1 MQKAKRWFLLWV
13 LCYLTILTFGQ
24 QEAALEAVF
33 DAGDIKKLTK
43 AEEYKGNADKLIEE
57 AARLNMEELTVGS
70 DATLNEKSRQRK
82 VEQLQNQALQ
92 KYLEA
97 ASWLEKCNEIKFTV
111 YRDYLNRF
119 WDEHDGEEEA
129 YLNEKLMEEQASD
142 HFFQALNY
150 RLEAKKMDADYA
162 RVERLNEA
170 NALEEQALR
179 KQVDAL
185 LVYHKLTSGTTV
197 TETSG
202 EEMPELAP
210 VEEQVPSYEEQ
221 AVTDYA
227 AYQADTSVTV
237 TGTESSPVNYD
248 QQQTT
253 EPAYVPEISSQ
264 QVPQEHKTIPENVTL
279 DQEVI
284 DAYNRYMAS
293 GMVTDTTL
301 STGHI
306 AGLTGFETDRVLQL
320 WYEYRYGQPYPG
332 EAPALTDTVKSAEPA
347 TEVAVTDQPDAVEM
361 TGGEPVMSDEA
372 EDEPVMQEEAADEP
386 VIGIVTDEN
395 RGQLVPADENVIY
408 RVQIAANRTE
418 LTQRAL
424 SKIYYGSKNVEM
436 ISEGGWY
443 KYSVGDFD
451 SYEEASRFRKES
463 GVSNAFVVAYR
474 KGTRLV
480 AAGAEE
486 VTETPAAV
494 VPAGEARLPE
504 GIIFRV
510 QVAASRVPL
519 SMAQFRRIYGGNLPV
534 EMISE
539 EGWYKY
545 QLMGTRL
552 FSDTRQLLQLVN
564 VRGAFV
570 VAYSG
575 GSKVN
580 LAEAVRNTKPV
591 EDNVRKFGRRGYVN
605 EIEFHVQL
613 AASRSVMP
621 RHELQLLYN
630 GAEPVSVIY
639 EDGWYKYHLK
649 AGNSPELALQL
660 RQSCGISNAFIVAYK
675 RGHKLTYYQAIQE
688 LK

>member
-24 QEAALEAVF
+24 QEAALEAVL

-70 DATLNEKSRQRK
+70 DASLNEKSRQRK

-97 ASWLEKCNEIKFTV
+97 ATWLEKCNEVKFTV

-150 RLEAKKMDADYA
+150 RLEAKKMDAGYA
-162 RVERLNEA
+162 RVEKLNEA
-170 NALEEQALR
+170 NALEEQAIR

-185 LVYHKLTSGTTV
+185 LVYHQLQPGTTV
-197 TETSG
+197 TDTSPDLLT
-202 EEMPELAP
+202 EPA
-210 VEEQVPSYEEQ
+210 EEQ
-221 AVTDYA
+221 AAPYDEPGITDYV
-227 AYQADTSVTV
+227 AYQADTSVMV
-237 TGTESSPVNYD
+237 AGTESTPENYVRP
-248 QQQTT
+248 QTS
-253 EPAYVPEISSQ
+253 EPAYVPEITAQ
-264 QVPQEHKTIPENVTL
+264 QAPQERKTIPENITL

-293 GMVTDTTL
+293 GMFTDTTL

-332 EAPALTDTVKSAEPA
+332 EAPALTDTVKPTEPA
-347 TEVAVTDQPDAVEM
+347 TVIAATDQPDAAE
-361 TGGEPVMSDEA
+361 TAEGEPVISDET
-372 EDEPVMQEEAADEP
+372 EDEPVMQEDAAEEP

-443 KYSVGDFD
+443 KYAVGDFN

-474 KGTRLV
+474 KGTRLLTP
-480 AAGAEE
+480 GTEE
-486 VTETPAAV
+486 VAETPAAV
-494 VPAGEARLPE
+494 FPAGEARLPE
-504 GIIFRV
+504 GLIFRV

-552 FSDTRQLLQLVN
+552 FSDTRQLLQSVN

-591 EDNVRKFGRRGYVN
+591 EDNVRKFGRKGYVN

-621 RHELQLLYN
+621 RQELQLLYN
-630 GAEPVSVIY
+630 GAGPVSVIY

-660 RQSCGISNAFIVAYK
+660 RQACGVSKAFIVAYK